1 MPKHPSHKL
10 IKGLGA
16 AALLTAAAAGYYF
29 VGPRG
34 KKHQAKATA
43 WVKTAKKDLTVRLE
57 KMQAVTE
64 DGYQKA
70 VSDVLNKYRQI
81 KNIQP
86 AELADFGEELK
97 RHWFEIEKKVKNLGT
112 PKKLAKKTIHRK

>member
-16 AALLTAAAAGYYF
+16 AALLTATAAGYYF
-29 VGPRG
+29 AGPRG

-81 KNIQP
+81 KVPRSKLRGIKSGQRAFIARGKP
-86 AELADFGEELK
+86 RGIEPFLAP
-97 RHWFEIEKKVKNLGT
+97 R
-112 PKKLAKKTIHRK
+112 LARP